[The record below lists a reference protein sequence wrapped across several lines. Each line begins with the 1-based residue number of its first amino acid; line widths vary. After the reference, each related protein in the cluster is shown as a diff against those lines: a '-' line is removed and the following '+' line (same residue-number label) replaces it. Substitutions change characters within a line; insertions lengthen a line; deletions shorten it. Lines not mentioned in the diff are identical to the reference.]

1 MIYFK
6 VHKTEKGDM
15 IAMCDEELLGKEFS
29 EGKVILDLKTYS
41 DFYKGELM
49 SKKQI
54 ASALDVAALYSANI
68 VGKESVEVMLEKG
81 VVEEDSVKTVKKVPF
96 VQVYKII

>member
-6 VHKTEKGDM
+6 IHKTDKGDM

-54 ASALDVAALYSANI
+54 LTALNVAALYSANV
-68 VGKESVEVMLEKG
+68 VGKESVEVMEEKG
-81 VVEEDSVKTVKKVPF
+81 LVEEGAVKIVKDVPF

>member
-6 VHKTEKGDM
+6 IHKTDKGDM
-15 IAMCDEELLGKEFS
+15 IAMCDEDLLGKEFS
-29 EGKVILDLKTYS
+29 EGKIVLDLKTYS

-54 ASALDVAALYSANI
+54 LSALDVAAIYSANV
-68 VGKESVEVMLEKG
+68 VGKESVEVVEEKG
-81 VVEEDSVKTVKKVPF
+81 IVEEGTVKMVEDVPF
-96 VQVYKII
+96 VQIYKIV